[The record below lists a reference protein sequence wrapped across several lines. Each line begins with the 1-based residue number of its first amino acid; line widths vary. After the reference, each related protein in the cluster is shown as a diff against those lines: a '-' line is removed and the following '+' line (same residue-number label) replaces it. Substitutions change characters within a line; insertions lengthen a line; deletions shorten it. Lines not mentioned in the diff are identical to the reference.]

1 MILCE
6 GVAFAPLSSWT
17 PCKFR
22 TPTTA
27 DSLSTLRQ
35 GHRAVYAR
43 ARTPPRA
50 VADQSMP
57 GNALTPDSVE
67 SLHGRLGIKTLWQ
80 PEPSNPITSAPCSSL
95 SASAS
100 SEPPQQSSLS
110 DDLTSSN
117 IPPAPSSSSS
127 LDETLPIVGKAPP
140 ATPAAHPWDTTTGA
154 QTVTVLGRRLQLLR
168 KRQQLIQK
176 SYDECERITALFSK
190 TFYMGTSLL
199 SPEKRRAVWAIY
211 AWCRRTDDLVDGP
224 RVTERDDRLRETLQ
238 EWEHR
243 LLDIFDGRARD
254 ALDLALVDAVSNFP
268 ELTPTPFLDMI
279 KGMVM
284 DIDQD
289 RFPTFDDLYLY
300 CYRVAGTV
308 GLMTLPVMGTATPGR
323 PGLRLAA
330 PPALALGVA
339 LQLTNIIR
347 DIGEDRLRGRIYIPL
362 EDLRRFNYTEQDLFN
377 CVIDNRYRDLIK
389 FQIARARRYF
399 LEAQNGVDLL
409 SPDSRFPVQASLDMY
424 SQILDAV
431 EDNGYDNFN
440 RRAYISRTKKILTL
454 PLSFLRIQRGPL
466 WDTVRSGTE
475 FLSGKSSRFD
485 G

>member
-1 MILCE
+1 MLVC
-6 GVAFAPLSSWT
+6 GCVRNT
-17 PCKFR
+17 
-22 TPTTA
+22 
-27 DSLSTLRQ
+27 
-35 GHRAVYAR
+35 
-43 ARTPPRA
+43 PRA
-50 VADQSMP
+50 VADQSAS
-57 GNALTPDSVE
+57 GNTFTPDSVE

-80 PEPSNPITSAPCSSL
+80 PDSGISLPSVSRSSRSEHVSSKTTEPQP
-95 SASAS
+95 
-100 SEPPQQSSLS
+100 LS
-110 DDLTSSN
+110 DGLSSN
-117 IPPAPSSSSS
+117 APYVPPPPSINGS
-127 LDETLPIVGKAPP
+127 LPLVAGDSTVSPP
-140 ATPAAHPWDTTTGA
+140 AHPWDTTTGA
-154 QTVTVLGRRLQLLR
+154 QTITVLGRRLQMLR

-199 SPEKRRAVWAIY
+199 SAEKRRAVWAIY

-224 RVTERDDRLRETLQ
+224 RVTERDHRLLEILQ
-238 EWEHR
+238 EWERR
-243 LLDIFDGRARD
+243 LLDIFDGKARD
-254 ALDLALVDAVSNFP
+254 AIDLALVDAVATFP
-268 ELTPTPFLDMI
+268 DLTPTPFLDMI
-279 KGMVM
+279 KGMIM

-289 RFPTFDDLYLY
+289 RFDTFEDLYLY

-308 GLMTLPVMGTATPGR
+308 GLMTLPVMGTDTPGR

-330 PPALALGVA
+330 PAALALGLA

-347 DIGEDRLRGRIYIPL
+347 DVGEDRLRGRIYIPL

-377 CVIDNRYRDLIK
+377 CVIDNRYRELIK
-389 FQIARARRYF
+389 FQISRARRYF
-399 LEAQNGVDLL
+399 LEAQNGIHLL

-466 WDTVRSGTE
+466 WDTLRTTTE
-475 FLSGKSSRFD
+475 FLSGRPFRHD
-485 G
+485 E

>member
-1 MILCE
+1 M
-6 GVAFAPLSSWT
+6 AFAPVSSWV
-17 PCKFR
+17 PSKSR
-22 TPTTA
+22 TP
-27 DSLSTLRQ
+27 SNLGSVSTSRCGQLLVRT
-35 GHRAVYAR
+35 R
-43 ARTPPRA
+43 ARSTPRA
-50 VADQSMP
+50 VADQSAS
-57 GNALTPDSVE
+57 GNAFMHDSVE

-80 PEPSNPITSAPCSSL
+80 PDATISVPSVSCSSPT
-95 SASAS
+95 
-100 SEPPQQSSLS
+100 EH
-110 DDLTSSN
+110 T
-117 IPPAPSSSSS
+117 SSSSEISQQKPS
-127 LDETLPIVGKAPP
+127 LPDGLSSNAPSVPPPSFMNESLPLYANDSSVPP
-140 ATPAAHPWDTTTGA
+140 PAHPWDTTTGA
-154 QTVTVLGRRLQLLR
+154 QTVTMLGRRLQLLR

-190 TFYMGTSLL
+190 TFYLGTSLL

-224 RVTERDDRLRETLQ
+224 RVTERDDRLRDTLK
-238 EWEHR
+238 EWERR

-254 ALDLALVDAVSNFP
+254 ALDLALVDAVATFP
-268 ELTPTPFLDMI
+268 DLTPTPFLDMI

-289 RFPTFDDLYLY
+289 RFNTFDDLYLY

-308 GLMTLPVMGTATPGR
+308 GLMTLPVMGTASPGR

-347 DIGEDRLRGRIYIPL
+347 DVGEDRLRGRIYIPL

-399 LEAQNGVDLL
+399 REAQNGVDLL

-454 PLSFLRIQRGPL
+454 PLSLLRIQRGPL
-466 WDTVRSGTE
+466 WDTLRDGTE
-475 FLSGKSSRFD
+475 FLSGTSSRFEK
-485 G
+485 